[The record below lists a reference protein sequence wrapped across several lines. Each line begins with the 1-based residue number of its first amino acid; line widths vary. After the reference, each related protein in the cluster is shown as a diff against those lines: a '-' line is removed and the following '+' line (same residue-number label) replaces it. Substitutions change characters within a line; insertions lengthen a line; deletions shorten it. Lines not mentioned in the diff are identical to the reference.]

1 MDAICYFDIER
12 LENDS
17 GKDQTFLYITM
28 RYAKSELTNHNRCVA
43 LCRIKWTSALTIFIF
58 TSKFK

>member
-1 MDAICYFDIER
+1 MDIIYHFDIER

-17 GKDQTFLYITM
+17 GKDQTFLYIIL
-28 RYAKSELTNHNRCVA
+28 RYAKSELTNHNRGIA
-43 LCRIKWTSALTIFIF
+43 LSRIKWTSALTIFIF